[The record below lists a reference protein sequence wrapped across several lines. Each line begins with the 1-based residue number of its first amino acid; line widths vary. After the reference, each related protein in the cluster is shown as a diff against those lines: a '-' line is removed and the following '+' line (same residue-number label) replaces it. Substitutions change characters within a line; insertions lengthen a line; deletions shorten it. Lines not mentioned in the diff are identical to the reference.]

1 MIDVKKGNIVCDDGV
16 VISRRTR
23 LNRLIKKMRTHIINT
38 KEINHYTHICLRNA
52 NVSDGIYDLLLC
64 FNPRNR
70 IERID
75 IIPMGRHHMPL
86 RITRGKYVMN
96 DISCLVSHSDEIE
109 EDTRQW
115 LNRYQ
120 LEDRKKYSWGEMGI
134 AIDLDRSYYIHAFMN
149 FR

>member
-1 MIDVKKGNIVCDDGV
+1 
-16 VISRRTR
+16 
-23 LNRLIKKMRTHIINT
+23 
-38 KEINHYTHICLRNA
+38 
-52 NVSDGIYDLLLC
+52 
-64 FNPRNR
+64 
-70 IERID
+70 
-75 IIPMGRHHMPL
+75 
-86 RITRGKYVMN
+86 MN

-109 EDTRQW
+109 EDIRQW